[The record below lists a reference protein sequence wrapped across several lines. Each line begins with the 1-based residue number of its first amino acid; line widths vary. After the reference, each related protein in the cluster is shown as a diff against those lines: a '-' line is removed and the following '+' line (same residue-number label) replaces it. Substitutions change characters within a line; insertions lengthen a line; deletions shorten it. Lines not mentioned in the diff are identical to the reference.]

1 MHRPYTRMTLS
12 ASARCAACTVRIAFA
27 MRIGAGHA
35 LVRSTHW
42 CRARI
47 GAGHKLVQSTQ
58 RRRAQIGAGHALVQS
73 TQWRRAQ
80 IGAEHALARG
90 THWCG
95 AHIGARHTLVRG
107 THWCEAR
114 IGAKH
119 KLVRSTH
126 WRGAR
131 IGAGH
136 TLVRSTQWCR
146 THIGATL
153 RIENAPCFA
162 CIVHIAFS
170 QYVYTRWSLQ
180 IPSAYQS
187 EFPSPIRA
195 HPRARYSTA
204 RVSRYTAP
212 RLLAMNGACLPMPPW
227 SRSVVATMR
236 PLPRVHSSM

>member
-1 MHRPYTRMTLS
+1 M
-12 ASARCAACTVRIAFA
+12 AWN
-27 MRIGAGHA
+27 
-35 LVRSTHW
+35 THW
-42 CRARI
+42 C
-47 GAGHKLVQSTQ
+47 G
-58 RRRAQIGAGHALVQS
+58 
-73 TQWRRAQ
+73 AQ
-80 IGAEHALARG
+80 IGAEHALVQS

-95 AHIGARHTLVRG
+95 AHIGAEHALARSTNWCRARNGAGHKLMRG
-107 THWCEAR
+107 THWCRTRIGAGHALARSTQWRETR

-119 KLVRSTH
+119 
-126 WRGAR
+126 
-131 IGAGH
+131 
-136 TLVRSTQWCR
+136 TLVQNTHWCR

-187 EFPSPIRA
+187 ECPSPIRA

-212 RLLAMNGACLPMPPW
+212 GLLATNGACLPMPPW

-236 PLPRVHSSM
+236 PLPSVHSSM